1 MTSPTTNA
9 AAPGSA
15 MTGLSQRRIFLI
27 IGALMLGML
36 LAALDQTIVS
46 TALPT
51 IVGDLKGGSHIAWV
65 ITAYL
70 LATTVS
76 TPLWG
81 KLGDQY
87 GRKIFFQA
95 AIVIFLIGSIL
106 SGLSQSMFELIAF
119 RAVQGLG
126 SGGLMVGAQAIV
138 GDIVSPRERGKYV
151 GLFGGVFGL
160 ASVVGPLLGGVFV
173 DNLTW
178 RWIFYI
184 NVPIGV
190 IALIVVA
197 LQVPGTLRRVHHQID
212 YLGTAV
218 LALAVTSLILL
229 TSLGGTTYAWAST
242 PIYILGVA
250 GVALIGVFVLV
261 ERRAAEP
268 VLPLHLFKLRTFSM
282 TSVVGFIVGFAM
294 FGAITYLPAFF
305 QVVRGIS
312 PTISGV
318 YLLPLMAGLLLVS
331 ISSGQ
336 VISKTGKYRFF
347 PIAGSAFMTVG
358 LFLLHLMGVHTS
370 TALDALYMLVLGM
383 GIGGVMQV
391 LVIIVQNGVP
401 HSELGVATS
410 GATFFRSIGGSFGT
424 AIFGAIFSNVLVGNL
439 AKHLHGVSLPS
450 GFSSADATPALLS
463 KLPAAVHSGFV
474 AGYAES
480 IQTVFLV
487 AVPIA
492 ALAFLVTWLIP
503 QVELKQWG
511 GPAKDAAGTEAPAAA
526 EVTPDGEIT
535 PIELKA
541 MMDRGPRPFILDV
554 RNPEEIAIC
563 RIAGSTV
570 IPLPE
575 LTNRL
580 DELDPHRLENL
591 FEIGID
597 EVSLR
602 KQHRYLTLVADH
614 LRGQIVWGV
623 EGRDAATA
631 ARFFDEIGTDRAHAI
646 EVVSMD
652 MGPGYG
658 KATREHAP
666 QAIIAIDPFHVV
678 ALGNRALD
686 DVRRDYWN
694 QLRRSGDL
702 AAARR
707 FKDARWSLLKAPP
720 NLTDN
725 QTVTLR
731 KLKRAGGEVWRAY
744 TLLSAVDVDRGRA
757 VDGGLGC
764 C

>member
-1 MTSPTTNA
+1 MASATPAPA
-9 AAPGSA
+9 ADIAGNGA
-15 MTGLSQRRIFLI
+15 MPGLSRRRILLI

-106 SGLSQSMFELIAF
+106 SGLSQSMIELIAF

-138 GDIVSPRERGKYV
+138 GDIVSPRERGRYV
-151 GLFGGVFGL
+151 GLFGAVFGF
-160 ASVVGPLLGGVFV
+160 ASVIGPLLGGVFV

-184 NVPIGV
+184 NVPIGL
-190 IALIVVA
+190 IALAVVA
-197 LQVPGTLRRVHHQID
+197 SQVPGQLRRVHHVID
-212 YLGTAV
+212 YLGTLV
-218 LALAVTSLILL
+218 LSAAVTSLILL
-229 TSLGGTTYAWAST
+229 TSLGGTTYPWRST

-250 GVALIGVFVLV
+250 GVLLIGVFVLV
-261 ERRAAEP
+261 ERRAVEP
-268 VLPLHLFKLRTFSM
+268 VLPLHLFKLRTFSV
-282 TSVVGFIVGFAM
+282 TSLVGFIVGFAM

-318 YLLPLMAGLLLVS
+318 YLLPLMAGLLTVS
-331 ISSGQ
+331 IGSGQ
-336 VISKTGKYRFF
+336 IISKTGKYRFF
-347 PIAGSAFMTVG
+347 PIAGTALMTLG
-358 LFLLHLMGVHTS
+358 LYLLSLMGVGSS
-370 TALDALYMLVLGM
+370 TLQDAAYMLVLGM

-424 AIFGAIFSNVLVGNL
+424 AIFGAIFSNVLIGNL
-439 AKHLHGVSLPS
+439 ARHLHGVTLPH

-463 KLPAAVHSGFV
+463 HLPAAVHAGFV

-492 ALAFLVTWLIP
+492 ALAFLASWLIP
-503 QVELKQWG
+503 QVELKQWPEAG
-511 GPAKDAAGTEAPAAA
+511 AEVPAADMATAAAVAPDALPGDAEGRPAAA
-526 EVTPDGEIT
+526 QPSVTQE
-535 PIELKA
+535 A
-541 MMDRGPRPFILDV
+541 
-554 RNPEEIAIC
+554 
-563 RIAGSTV
+563 
-570 IPLPE
+570 
-575 LTNRL
+575 
-580 DELDPHRLENL
+580 LDPQ
-591 FEIGID
+591 D
-597 EVSLR
+597 
-602 KQHRYLTLVADH
+602 A
-614 LRGQIVWGV
+614 
-623 EGRDAATA
+623 GR
-631 ARFFDEIGTDRAHAI
+631 TD
-646 EVVSMD
+646 
-652 MGPGYG
+652 P
-658 KATREHAP
+658 
-666 QAIIAIDPFHVV
+666 
-678 ALGNRALD
+678 
-686 DVRRDYWN
+686 
-694 QLRRSGDL
+694 
-702 AAARR
+702 
-707 FKDARWSLLKAPP
+707 
-720 NLTDN
+720 
-725 QTVTLR
+725 
-731 KLKRAGGEVWRAY
+731 
-744 TLLSAVDVDRGRA
+744 
-757 VDGGLGC
+757 
-764 C
+764 

>member
-1 MTSPTTNA
+1 MASVTP
-9 AAPGSA
+9 APGSGSGPA
-15 MTGLSQRRIFLI
+15 DAAVTGAGALPGLSRRRILLI

-95 AIVIFLIGSIL
+95 AIVIFLAGSVL
-106 SGLSQSMFELIAF
+106 SGISSSMFELIAF

-138 GDIVSPRERGKYV
+138 GDIVSPRERGRYV
-151 GLFGGVFGL
+151 GLFGAVFGL

-197 LQVPGTLRRVHHQID
+197 SQVPGHLARVHHVID
-212 YLGTAV
+212 YLGTIV
-218 LALAVTSLILL
+218 LGLAVTSLILL
-229 TSLGGTTYAWAST
+229 TSLGGTTYPWKSA

-250 GVALIGVFVLV
+250 GVLLIGVFVLV

-268 VLPLHLFKLRTFSM
+268 VLPLHLFKLRTFSV

-318 YLLPLMAGLLLVS
+318 YLLPLMAGLLVVS
-331 ISSGQ
+331 IASGRI
-336 VISKTGKYRFF
+336 ISKTGRYRFF
-347 PIAGSAFMTVG
+347 PIAGSALIVLGMY
-358 LFLLHLMGVHTS
+358 LLSLMGVHSPTWQ
-370 TALDALYMLVLGM
+370 DAIFMLVLGM

-424 AIFGAIFSNVLVGNL
+424 AIFGAIFANVLVGNL
-439 AKHLHGVSLPS
+439 ARHLHGITLPH
-450 GFSSADATPALLS
+450 GFSAADATPELLS
-463 KLPAAVHSGFV
+463 HLPAAVHAGFV

-480 IQTVFLV
+480 IQTVFLI

-492 ALAFLVTWLIP
+492 ALAFLATWLIP
-503 QVELKQWG
+503 QVELVSWT
-511 GPAKDAAGTEAPAAA
+511 PPEA
-526 EVTPDGEIT
+526 
-535 PIELKA
+535 
-541 MMDRGPRPFILDV
+541 
-554 RNPEEIAIC
+554 
-563 RIAGSTV
+563 
-570 IPLPE
+570 
-575 LTNRL
+575 
-580 DELDPHRLENL
+580 
-591 FEIGID
+591 
-597 EVSLR
+597 
-602 KQHRYLTLVADH
+602 Q
-614 LRGQIVWGV
+614 
-623 EGRDAATA
+623 
-631 ARFFDEIGTDRAHAI
+631 
-646 EVVSMD
+646 
-652 MGPGYG
+652 
-658 KATREHAP
+658 AP
-666 QAIIAIDPFHVV
+666 QADM
-678 ALGNRALD
+678 ALAEATATA
-686 DVRRDYWN
+686 
-694 QLRRSGDL
+694 QAAPGDL
-702 AAARR
+702 QAGP
-707 FKDARWSLLKAPP
+707 LPPAPETP
-720 NLTDN
+720 
-725 QTVTLR
+725 
-731 KLKRAGGEVWRAY
+731 
-744 TLLSAVDVDRGRA
+744 
-757 VDGGLGC
+757 
-764 C
+764 

>member
-1 MTSPTTNA
+1 MASATPA
-9 AAPGSA
+9 AAGGSQPATADVTGGGALPGL
-15 MTGLSQRRIFLI
+15 GRRRILLI

-51 IVGDLKGGSHIAWV
+51 IVGDLKGGSHIAWI

-95 AIVIFLIGSIL
+95 AIVIFLIGSVL
-106 SGLSQSMFELIAF
+106 SGLSTSLIMLIAF

-126 SGGLMVGAQAIV
+126 SGGLMVGAQAIL
-138 GDIVSPRERGKYV
+138 GDIVSPRERGRYM
-151 GLFGGVFGL
+151 GLFGAVFGL

-173 DNLTW
+173 DNLSW

-190 IALIVVA
+190 IALLVVA
-197 LQVPGTLRRVHHQID
+197 SQVPGQLSKVHHVID
-212 YLGTAV
+212 YLGV
-218 LALAVTSLILL
+218 LVLSAAATSLILL
-229 TSLGGTTYAWAST
+229 TSLGGTTYPWRSA

-250 GVALIGVFVLV
+250 GVVLIAVFVLV

-268 VLPLHLFKLRTFSM
+268 VLPLHLFKLRTFSV

-331 ISSGQ
+331 IGSGQ
-336 VISKTGKYRFF
+336 IISKTGKYRFF
-347 PIAGSAFMTVG
+347 PIAGSALMTLG
-358 LFLLHLMGVHTS
+358 LYLLSLMGVGSS
-370 TALDALYMLVLGM
+370 TLQDAVYMLVLGM

-424 AIFGAIFSNVLVGNL
+424 AIFGAIFANVLVGNL
-439 AKHLHGVSLPS
+439 AKHLHGVALPK

-463 KLPAAVHSGFV
+463 HLPAAVHAGFV

-480 IQTVFLV
+480 IQTVFLI

-492 ALAFLVTWLIP
+492 ALAFLASWLIP
-503 QVELKQWG
+503 QVQLKQWPEAG
-511 GPAKDAAGTEAPAAA
+511 AAAPEADVPVAGAAAAPEAVSAAEAARPATAPAS
-526 EVTPDGEIT
+526 EPTVTHE
-535 PIELKA
+535 A
-541 MMDRGPRPFILDV
+541 
-554 RNPEEIAIC
+554 
-563 RIAGSTV
+563 
-570 IPLPE
+570 
-575 LTNRL
+575 
-580 DELDPHRLENL
+580 LDP
-591 FEIGID
+591 
-597 EVSLR
+597 
-602 KQHRYLTLVADH
+602 Q
-614 LRGQIVWGV
+614 
-623 EGRDAATA
+623 DA
-631 ARFFDEIGTDRAHAI
+631 
-646 EVVSMD
+646 
-652 MGPGYG
+652 
-658 KATREHAP
+658 
-666 QAIIAIDPFHVV
+666 
-678 ALGNRALD
+678 
-686 DVRRDYWN
+686 
-694 QLRRSGDL
+694 
-702 AAARR
+702 
-707 FKDARWSLLKAPP
+707 
-720 NLTDN
+720 
-725 QTVTLR
+725 
-731 KLKRAGGEVWRAY
+731 KRAD
-744 TLLSAVDVDRGRA
+744 L
-757 VDGGLGC
+757 
-764 C
+764 

>member
-1 MTSPTTNA
+1 MASATPA
-9 AAPGSA
+9 AAGGPTPPATDIAGNGA
-15 MTGLSQRRIFLI
+15 LPGLSRRSILLI

-106 SGLSQSMFELIAF
+106 SGLSTSMFELIAF

-190 IALIVVA
+190 IALVVVA

-212 YLGTAV
+212 YIGTAV

-250 GVALIGVFVLV
+250 GVVLIGVFVLV

-347 PIAGSAFMTVG
+347 PIAGAGFMTVG

-511 GPAKDAAGTEAPAAA
+511 GGAKDAAGTDVPAAAGAAAAPAALSTEEA
-526 EVTPDGEIT
+526 LVTQET
-535 PIELKA
+535 
-541 MMDRGPRPFILDV
+541 
-554 RNPEEIAIC
+554 
-563 RIAGSTV
+563 
-570 IPLPE
+570 
-575 LTNRL
+575 
-580 DELDPHRLENL
+580 LDPQ
-591 FEIGID
+591 D
-597 EVSLR
+597 
-602 KQHRYLTLVADH
+602 A
-614 LRGQIVWGV
+614 
-623 EGRDAATA
+623 GR
-631 ARFFDEIGTDRAHAI
+631 
-646 EVVSMD
+646 V
-652 MGPGYG
+652 
-658 KATREHAP
+658 
-666 QAIIAIDPFHVV
+666 DP
-678 ALGNRALD
+678 
-686 DVRRDYWN
+686 
-694 QLRRSGDL
+694 
-702 AAARR
+702 
-707 FKDARWSLLKAPP
+707 
-720 NLTDN
+720 
-725 QTVTLR
+725 
-731 KLKRAGGEVWRAY
+731 
-744 TLLSAVDVDRGRA
+744 
-757 VDGGLGC
+757 
-764 C
+764 